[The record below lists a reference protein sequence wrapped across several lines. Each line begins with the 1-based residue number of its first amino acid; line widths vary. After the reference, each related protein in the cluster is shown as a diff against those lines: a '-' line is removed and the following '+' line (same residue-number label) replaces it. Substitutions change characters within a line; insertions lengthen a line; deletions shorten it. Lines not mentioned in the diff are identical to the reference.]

1 LIYTAFSMSDDAGTD
16 AAQEQTVTVG
26 DSEDVR
32 TDAPEAET
40 VTAAEFGIDNTA
52 AEAEKVSVAGSIMED
67 ESEDEKSSAAGVET
81 DPVEDSV
88 NTPKA
93 GNTKKN
99 DAEIL
104 ENKTTSS
111 SKCMCITFSVLLVL
125 AIAVGVA
132 IISYVKIERVRDQA
146 SRDQFAADADEMNL
160 YVQKNVDEAFAS
172 LNGLTTLTTSLV
184 KRLSEDTEY
193 PPGFINIPDVAQTL
207 GEARNASN
215 ALVIA
220 YMPKVVNENFD
231 LWESYSQTHSY
242 WVAEEQPDGPK
253 NVTPIIFEY
262 VWEFKDYEWET
273 KRGPRDRGLIDEIG
287 DSAPQNGL
295 RGNEPSRKLNKNRVI
310 ERPGDC
316 SGNEERRRRDLA
328 TEDRRG
334 LQMNG
339 NDDAL
344 SPSSQIGVQRSD
356 DYFTPVWQLYP
367 VPILDEMDPFVEII
381 NYNLADRTVFK
392 KATSFMEM
400 SKQPVFLDVCN
411 QAGWF
416 LIDEHRNILQTV
428 ISYPV
433 FDDFSADK
441 KIVGFYTAIIP
452 WTELFKN
459 SRSPYMKD
467 MIIVMKNTCGEV
479 FSVELEG
486 NFVKILGEYDAHDP
500 IFDDYVKIYTFAEK
514 YNKALSLAS
523 EKVFEEVCLY
533 EMHMYPK
540 EK

>member
-1 LIYTAFSMSDDAGTD
+1 MIYTAFSMSDDAGTG

-26 DSEDVR
+26 ESEDVR

-67 ESEDEKSSAAGVET
+67 ESEDEKSSPAGVET

-172 LNGLTTLTTSLV
+172 LNGLTTFTTSLV

-328 TEDRRG
+328 PEDRRG

-392 KATSFMEM
+392 KATSFMEI

-416 LIDEHRNILQTV
+416 LIDEHRDILQTV

-500 IFDDYVKIYTFAEK
+500 IFDDYVKIHTFAEK
-514 YNKALSLAS
+514 YNKAVSLAS

>member
-1 LIYTAFSMSDDAGTD
+1 MSDDTGTD
-16 AAQEQTVTVG
+16 AAQEQTVT
-26 DSEDVR
+26 
-32 TDAPEAET
+32 
-40 VTAAEFGIDNTA
+40 AAELGIDTTA
-52 AEAEKVSVAGSIMED
+52 AEAEKVSVARHVPYVYSSKTDKSDSKHSSITGSIMED
-67 ESEDEKSSAAGVET
+67 ESEDKKASAAGVET

-88 NTPKA
+88 DTQKA
-93 GNTKKN
+93 DNTKTN
-99 DAEIL
+99 DGEIL
-104 ENKTTSS
+104 EKKKNGNKT
-111 SKCMCITFSVLLVL
+111 CIIFSVLLAL

-132 IISYVKIERVRDQA
+132 IYFIYVRMEAVRDQA
-146 SRDQFAADADEMNL
+146 SRDQFDADAEEMNL

-172 LNGLTTLTTSLV
+172 LNGLTNLTTSLV
-184 KRLSEDTEY
+184 KRFSKDTEY
-193 PPGFINIPDVAQTL
+193 PPGFINIPNVAQTL
-207 GEARNASN
+207 GEAKNASN

-231 LWESYSQTHSY
+231 LWESYSRTHSS

-253 NVTPIIFEY
+253 NVTPIIFDY
-262 VWEFKDYEWET
+262 VWEFTDYEWET
-273 KRGPRDRGLIDEIG
+273 KKGPRDRGLIDEIG

-339 NDDAL
+339 DDDAL
-344 SPSSQIGVQRSD
+344 FPSSQIGVERSD

-367 VPILDEMDPFVEII
+367 VPILDEMNPFVEII
-381 NYNLADRTVFK
+381 NYNLADRIVFK
-392 KATSFMEM
+392 KATSYMEI
-400 SKQPVFLDVCN
+400 SKQPVFLDVCD

-441 KIVGFYTAIIP
+441 NIVGFYTAIIP

-459 SRSPYMKD
+459 SRSPTSKD

-479 FSVELEG
+479 FSVELED
-486 NFVKILGEYDAHDP
+486 NLVRILGEYDAHDP
-500 IFDDYVKIYTFAEK
+500 IFDDYVKIFSFAEK
-514 YNKALSLAS
+514 YNKALALAS
-523 EKVFEEVCLY
+523 EKLFEEEVCLY
-533 EMHMYPK
+533 DMYIYPK